1 MEKDLLIK
9 IDEKRINLDFL
20 LDLKEIFKKYPGETD
35 VIMKIVQSEELNY
48 KLLELKSLK
57 VFVSIDLMIEIMEI
71 I

>member
-20 LDLKEIFKKYPGETD
+20 LDLKEIFKKYPGETN
-35 VIMKIVQSEELNY
+35 VIMKIVQSEDLNY

>member
-9 IDEKRINLDFL
+9 VDEKRINLDFL
-20 LDLKEIFKKYPGETD
+20 LDLKEIFKKYPGETN
-35 VIMKIVQSEELNY
+35 VIM

>member
-9 IDEKRINLDFL
+9 VDEKRINLDFL
-20 LDLKEIFKKYPGETD
+20 LDLKEIFKKYPGETN
-35 VIMKIVQSEELNY
+35 VIMKIVQSEDLNY

>member
-9 IDEKRINLDFL
+9 VDEKRINLDFL
-20 LDLKEIFKKYPGETD
+20 LDLKEIFKKYPGETN
-35 VIMKIVQSEELNY
+35 VIMKIVQSEDVNY